1 MSIETEQPGLRE
13 RKRIA
18 TRRAIQHAVLTLS
31 RERGIDH
38 VTVEDIS
45 RVANVSPRTF
55 FNYFPSKDAAL
66 IGDAPGLASPED
78 IGLFVAGGP
87 GSDVLADLAV
97 LLSKS
102 LQRTEADREIHQLR
116 RTVMKE
122 NTYLFGMRMATLRDF
137 EDQLQ
142 QIIER
147 RFRADASALTE
158 DTALAADSALTED
171 TAELSQRA
179 LLFTLV
185 AVAAIRH
192 AWRCWAEGDGATPLS
207 ERVNASFA
215 EVYRITRRND

>member
-1 MSIETEQPGLRE
+1 MSIETGVPGLRE
-13 RKRIA
+13 RKRLA
-18 TRRAIQHAVLTLS
+18 TRRAIQQAVLTLS

-38 VTVEDIS
+38 VTIEDIS

-55 FNYFPSKDAAL
+55 FNYFPSKDAAF
-66 IGDAPGLASPED
+66 IGDSPRMASAED
-78 IGLFVAGGP
+78 IETVVAGGP
-87 GSDVLADLAV
+87 DSDVLADLAV

-116 RTVMKE
+116 RSVMKE
-122 NTYLFGMRMATLRDF
+122 NAYLFGMRMATLRDF

-142 QIIER
+142 QIIQR
-147 RFRADASALTE
+147 RFTADAP
-158 DTALAADSALTED
+158 ALAQDQ
-171 TAELSQRA
+171 AELNQRA

-192 AWRCWAEGDGATPLS
+192 AWRCWAEDDGASTLS
-207 ERVNASFA
+207 DRVDASFA

>member
-1 MSIETEQPGLRE
+1 MSIEAETPGLRE
-13 RKRIA
+13 RKRLA

-31 RERGIDH
+31 RERGIEH

-45 RVANVSPRTF
+45 RLANVSPRTF

-66 IGDAPGLASPED
+66 IGDAPGMASAED
-78 IGLFVAGGP
+78 IEIFVESGP
-87 GSDVLADLAV
+87 DSDVLADLA
-97 LLSKS
+97 LLLAKS

-122 NTYLFGMRMATLRDF
+122 NAYLFGMRMATLRDF

-142 QIIER
+142 QTIER
-147 RFRADASALTE
+147 RFRADAPE
-158 DTALAADSALTED
+158 RPVDPV
-171 TAELSQRA
+171 ELNQRA

-192 AWRCWAEGDGATPLS
+192 AWRVWAEGDGVTPLS
-207 ERVNASFA
+207 ECVNASFA

>member
-1 MSIETEQPGLRE
+1 MSIETETPGLRE
-13 RKRIA
+13 RKRLA

-31 RERGIDH
+31 RENGIDH

-45 RVANVSPRTF
+45 RLANVSPRTF

-66 IGDAPGLASPED
+66 IGDAPGMASAED
-78 IGLFVAGGP
+78 VEVFVAAGP
-87 GSDVLADLAV
+87 SSDVLADLAV

-147 RFRADASALTE
+147 RFRADAP
-158 DTALAADSALTED
+158 ALADD
-171 TAELSQRA
+171 PAELNQRA

-192 AWRCWAEGDGATPLS
+192 AWRVWAEGDGASPLS
-207 ERVNASFA
+207 ERVDASFA

>member
-1 MSIETEQPGLRE
+1 MSIETEAPGLRE
-13 RKRIA
+13 RKRLA
-18 TRRAIQHAVLTLS
+18 TRRAIQHAVLTLA

-45 RVANVSPRTF
+45 RIANVSPRTF

-66 IGDAPGLASPED
+66 IGDAPRLPSAED
-78 IGLFVAGGP
+78 IEVFVAGGP
-87 GSDVLADLAV
+87 GSDVLVDLAV

-116 RTVMKE
+116 HIMKE
-122 NTYLFGMRMATLRDF
+122 NAYLFGMRMATLRDF

-147 RFRADASALTE
+147 RFRADAATPADDTVLAE
-158 DTALAADSALTED
+158 DPAGLN
-171 TAELSQRA
+171 QRA
-179 LLFTLV
+179 LLLTLV

-192 AWRCWAEGDGATPLS
+192 AWRCWAESDGASPLS

>member
-1 MSIETEQPGLRE
+1 MSIETEAPGLRE
-13 RKRIA
+13 RKRLA
-18 TRRAIQHAVLTLS
+18 TRRAIQYAVLTLS

-66 IGDAPGLASPED
+66 IGDAPGLASAED
-78 IGLFVAGGP
+78 IEVFVAGGP
-87 GSDVLADLAV
+87 DSDVLADLAV

-122 NTYLFGMRMATLRDF
+122 NAYLFGMRMATLRDF

-147 RFRADASALTE
+147 RFRADAPAVAD
-158 DTALAADSALTED
+158 DTALEGD
-171 TAELSQRA
+171 TAELNQRA

-192 AWRCWAEGDGATPLS
+192 AWRCWAEGDGASPLS